1 MPYALCNRHHYNETY
16 LLNKQQQAITMS
28 KHDELQADLER
39 RMLLGLVKE
48 WETALWHLDDHH
60 RGLMQRPLFRLVDM
74 PSRWGYWD
82 GNRSEI
88 CISRRLILDYP
99 WDSVREVLHHEMAH
113 QLTDKLE
120 PHRQEGAHGPIFK
133 KACRLLRANP
143 RASGDYPPLKDRY
156 AANQLSDDDRILL
169 RIRKLMALSE
179 SRNKHEAEAA
189 MIKAYE
195 LMARYNIELIEQDR
209 NRDFVSIFVG
219 QPALRHTRDAYFL
232 SSLLVDFYFVQGIW
246 VSAWVADR
254 EKMGRVLEIT
264 GTPENIVSAEY
275 VYDFVVNHIN
285 LQWSRYTKNK
295 KLTLHRKTDFATG
308 IIEGF
313 RSRLETRQ
321 AGIAADNDA
330 KAIIKIEDPQLRDHI
345 KYRYPSTRTY
355 QSAISNQDENVL
367 EDGRKIGRNMVIS
380 RGITEKAGN
389 KRRLLP

>member
-1 MPYALCNRHHYNETY
+1 LP
-16 LLNKQQQAITMS
+16 NKNHTQF
-28 KHDELQADLER
+28 QADLER
-39 RMLLGLVKE
+39 RILLGLVRE

-60 RGLMQRPLFRLVDM
+60 RGRMQLPLFRLVDM

-82 GNRSEI
+82 GNRNEI

-120 PHRQEGAHGPIFK
+120 PNRQDGSHGSIFK

-195 LMARYNIELIEQDR
+195 LMARYNIDLIEQDR

-264 GTPENIVSAEY
+264 GTPENILSAEY
-275 VYDFVVNHIN
+275 VYDFVKNHIN
-285 LQWSRYTKNK
+285 LEWSRYNKNK
-295 KLTLHRKTDFATG
+295 KLSLHRKTDFATG

-313 RSRLETRQ
+313 RNRLETRQ
-321 AGIAADNDA
+321 AGVAADNDV

-345 KYRYPSTRTY
+345 KYRYPNTRMY
-355 QSAISNQDENVL
+355 QSDISNQDENVL
-367 EDGRKIGRNMVIS
+367 EDGRKIGREMVIS

-389 KRRLLP
+389 RRKLIE